1 MADINVKKETIKST
15 KWSATGQYTN
25 TLVGFLIGVVL
36 ARLLTPSDYG
46 IVGMISIFFAIAGI
60 ITDSG
65 FGLALI
71 RKQDATDQDF
81 STVFYF
87 NFAVSFLCYIIL
99 FICSPLIADFFSQP
113 ILKSLVRISAL
124 SLVIGSLGSIQYT
137 ILTKNLNFKRPAVI
151 SIVSNVLSGC
161 IGIGYAYFGYGVW
174 ALVAQSLSKTIISVI
189 SVWFLTSWHPKLIFS
204 LKSFRE
210 LFKVGSNLLVSR
222 ILASVYGHFIP
233 LLIGKFYAPA
243 ALGYYS
249 KGQRISLLP
258 NTAIYGVVG
267 SVTMP
272 ILSKIQDD
280 DERLINVYNKYIKVF
295 SLIIFFVMFLL
306 AAMAKPLV
314 ILIYSEKWLP
324 SAAYISVFCLG
335 YMFSHISQ
343 LNLNLLMVKGRT
355 DLNLKIEV
363 WKKIIWTC
371 GLLIALPISV
381 MAVCVMTAIL
391 VQASL
396 LINTYYTKK
405 LMGFGYIEQ
414 WKVFLPYLIIA
425 GLCSIPA
432 FTITFINV
440 HYIFQILIG
449 VTLSSALY
457 FGFLYIRKDE
467 NLIDLINITPLKKYI
482 HLK

>member
-1 MADINVKKETIKST
+1 MSDINVKKETIKST

-25 TLVGFLIGVVL
+25 TLVSFLIGVVL
-36 ARLLTPSDYG
+36 ARLLSPSDYG
-46 IVGMISIFFAIAGI
+46 IVGMISIFFAIAAI

-87 NFAVSFLCYIIL
+87 NFAISFICYIIL
-99 FICSPLIADFFSQP
+99 FLCSPFIAAFFNQP
-113 ILKSLVRISAL
+113 VLKSLVRISAL

-151 SIVSNVLSGC
+151 SIISNVLSGC
-161 IGIGYAYFGYGVW
+161 IGIGYAYWGYGVW
-174 ALVAQSLSKTIISVI
+174 ALVAQSLSKTVISVI
-189 SVWFLTSWHPKLIFS
+189 TVWFLTSWHPKLIFS

-210 LFKVGSNLLVSR
+210 LFKVGSNLLISR

-233 LLIGKFYAPA
+233 LLIGKFYVPA

-306 AAMAKPLV
+306 AAIAKPLV
-314 ILIYSEKWLP
+314 IFIYSEKWLP

-355 DLNLKIEV
+355 DLNLKIEI

-381 MAVCVMTAIL
+381 MAVCIMTAVL

-396 LINTYYTKK
+396 FINTYYTKK
-405 LMGFGYIEQ
+405 LLGFGYIEQ
-414 WKVFLPYLIIA
+414 WKVFLPYLLIA
-425 GLCSIPA
+425 GFCCLPA
-432 FTITFINV
+432 FAITFFNV
-440 HYIFQILIG
+440 HYILQIFVG

-457 FGFLYIRKDE
+457 FGFLYIRQDE
-467 NLIDLINITPLKKYI
+467 NLIDLINLTPLKKYI

>member
-1 MADINVKKETIKST
+1 MSDINVKKETIKST

-25 TLVGFLIGVVL
+25 TLVSFLIGVVL
-36 ARLLTPSDYG
+36 ARILSPSDYG

-71 RKQDATDQDF
+71 RKRDATDKDF

-87 NFAVSFLCYIIL
+87 NFVVSFLCYIIL
-99 FICSPLIADFFSQP
+99 FLCSPIIAVFFNQPVLRGLI
-113 ILKSLVRISAL
+113 RISAL

-137 ILTKNLNFKRPAVI
+137 ILAKNLNFKRPAVI
-151 SIVSNVLSGC
+151 SIISNVLSGC
-161 IGIGYAYFGYGVW
+161 IGIGYAYSGYGVW

-189 SVWFLTSWHPKLIFS
+189 SVWFLTSWHPKLYFS
-204 LKSFRE
+204 FSSFRE
-210 LFKVGSNLLVSR
+210 LFKVGSALLVSR
-222 ILASVYGHFIP
+222 ILASVYSHFIP
-233 LLIGKFYAPA
+233 LLIGKFYAPE

-295 SLIIFFVMFLL
+295 SLVIFFVMFLL
-306 AAMAKPLV
+306 AAIAKPLV
-314 ILIYSEKWLP
+314 ILFYSEKWLP

-391 VQASL
+391 VQVSL
-396 LINTYYTKK
+396 FINIYYTKK
-405 LMGFGYIEQ
+405 MMGLGYVEQ
-414 WKVFLPYLIIA
+414 WKIFLPYLLIA
-425 GLCSIPA
+425 GFCNLPA
-432 FTITFINV
+432 FAITYLNV
-440 HYIFQILIG
+440 HYILQIFVGI
-449 VTLSSALY
+449 TLSSTLY
-457 FGFLYIRKDE
+457 FGLLYRRRDE
-467 NLIDLINITPLKKYI
+467 NLVDLINLTPLKKYF